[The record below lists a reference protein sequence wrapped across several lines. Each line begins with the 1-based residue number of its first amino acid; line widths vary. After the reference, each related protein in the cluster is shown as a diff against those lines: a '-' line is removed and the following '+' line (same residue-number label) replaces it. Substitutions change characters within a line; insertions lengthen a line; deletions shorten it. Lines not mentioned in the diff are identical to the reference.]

1 MSELLLADCTGGVDL
16 VSEDEERNLGE
27 LLDAQEGVELGLA
40 LRETL
45 NVGRVDQEDDAI
57 HLREVVAPQTAGW
70 KALRVRTGRN
80 AVRDQLD
87 SPCWCP
93 PRSYV
98 VNFTLPMASSSDAVQ
113 QNGQIRMHGWRTA
126 GQ

>member
-1 MSELLLADCTGGVDL
+1 MPEVLLRDGTWSINL
-16 VSEDEERNLGE
+16 VAKNEERNLGE

-113 QNGQIRMHGWRTA
+113 QSGQIRMRGWRTA